1 VNAYYRGGNN
11 LKPRRIDLRF
21 DRVTGFVLPKRGV
34 SVYNRPDGLD
44 RFGGAFRVDN
54 IPPEL
59 TVVQTGVDRAH
70 FEIIPVRAMPLADY
84 EAALAKIT
92 LTRL

>member
-1 VNAYYRGGNN
+1 MDVYYRGGNS
-11 LKPRRIDLRF
+11 LRPRPFELRF

-34 SVYNRPDGLD
+34 SVSSRPDGLD
-44 RFGGAFRVDN
+44 RFGGAYRVDN

-59 TVVQTGVDRAH
+59 TVVQVGTDRTH
-70 FEIIPVRAMPLADY
+70 FEIIPIRAMPLADY

-92 LTRL
+92 LTPV